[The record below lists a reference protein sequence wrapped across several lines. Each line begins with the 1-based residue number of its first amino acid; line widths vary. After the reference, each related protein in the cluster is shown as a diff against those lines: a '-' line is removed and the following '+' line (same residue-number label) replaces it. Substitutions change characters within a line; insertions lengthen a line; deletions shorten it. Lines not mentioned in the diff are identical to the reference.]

1 MGADELESIDTWRQ
15 PQKIFSLCRVIAV
28 SRPGYNTEGLIRK
41 IDEVKKKYKGEAY
54 FLEIPSLDISSSD
67 LRKKIKDGRSVKYLM
82 PKEAEKYII
91 EHDLY
96 KEG

>member
-1 MGADELESIDTWRQ
+1 M
-15 PQKIFSLCRVIAV
+15 
-28 SRPGYNTEGLIRK
+28 
-41 IDEVKKKYKGEAY
+41 
-54 FLEIPSLDISSSD
+54 EIPSLDISSSD
-67 LRKKIKDGRSVKYLM
+67 LRKKIKDGKSVKYLM

>member
-1 MGADELESIDTWRQ
+1 MDLVIDI
-15 PQKIFSLCRVIAV
+15 IFKNFLFRRKFYEKEIYSPCH
-28 SRPGYNTEGLIRK
+28 SGYVYGG
-41 IDEVKKKYKGEAY
+41 KYKMC
-54 FLEIPSLDISSSD
+54 IRD
-67 LRKKIKDGRSVKYLM
+67 RIKDGRSVKYLM